1 MQITVVLNSERVAEI
16 VITTRFV
23 KEFAMSSKLATVA
36 SVNAIL
42 YAETNNFKKQLWTV
56 KNVDEEEVVFLFKTA
71 WLSFSSRYVVW
82 GHDTLFSFKLDSS
95 DGIKLLRK
103 CLLLQALR

>member
-23 KEFAMSSKLATVA
+23 KEFVMSSKLATVA

-42 YAETNNFKKQLWTV
+42 YAETKNFIQQL
-56 KNVDEEEVVFLFKTA
+56 
-71 WLSFSSRYVVW
+71 
-82 GHDTLFSFKLDSS
+82 
-95 DGIKLLRK
+95 
-103 CLLLQALR
+103 

>member
-16 VITTRFV
+16 VITTWFV

-42 YAETNNFKKQLWTV
+42 YAETNNVIQQL
-56 KNVDEEEVVFLFKTA
+56 
-71 WLSFSSRYVVW
+71 
-82 GHDTLFSFKLDSS
+82 
-95 DGIKLLRK
+95 
-103 CLLLQALR
+103 